1 MSGFLSDLSEIA
13 GRGPI
18 GRDVGAALGVPIS
31 RWLGARRTC
40 AALAVASALVAG
52 AAVPATIAVA
62 QQSPDLNR
70 IWAGCLLSPEAVDA
84 LEADVAAGQGIGTPE
99 VAFVVVYSLNNDNDG
114 QPVSV
119 AGQAGF
125 TGPII
130 CRNTEVA
137 GNIADTTQTTD
148 VGNVTILD
156 AEEAFVLRYQSP
168 SSTAKRV
175 CHTVNNN
182 TDCFSISP

>member
-1 MSGFLSDLSEIA
+1 MNGFSSDLTRVA

-18 GRDVGAALGVPIS
+18 GQDMDLAPKVAIS
-31 RWLGARRTC
+31 RRAGARGTC
-40 AALAVASALVAG
+40 AALAVAAAVIAG

-70 IWAGCLLSPEAVDA
+70 IWAGCVLSPEAVDA

-99 VAFVVVYSLNNDNDG
+99 VAFVVVYSLNNNNDG
-114 QPVSV
+114 QPVAV
-119 AGQAGF
+119 QGQSGF

-130 CRNTEVA
+130 CRNDEVA
-137 GNIADTTQTTD
+137 GSIADTSQTD
-148 VGNVTILD
+148 NVGPVTILD
-156 AEEAFVLRYQSP
+156 AEEAFLLRLGSG
-168 SSTAKRV
+168 SSISKRV

-182 TDCFSISP
+182 TDCFRISP